1 MLNSLAELK
10 KLDHEIILLNHT
22 CEILRWDQ
30 ETYLPAKAI
39 DERSEQIA
47 LIQGLIHERIVDP
60 RQAELFA
67 DLGVSDNQPSG
78 PPSLSLE
85 TQAFLRESYRRY
97 RRHTRVPRSLIEEIA
112 RQQSLSQAAWA
123 KARQESDYQA
133 FAPYLQRLL
142 ELVKEYAR
150 CQGFSRH
157 IYDALLDE
165 YEPWMT
171 TAGLTAIFEALRED
185 LIRILDGIR
194 EKGAI
199 ATSSILKRPLPLA
212 KQKSFNQMLLE
223 AMGFDLN
230 AGRLDISAH
239 PFTTTLGAWDVRLT
253 TRYNEA
259 YSPTSIFGTIH
270 ETGHGLY
277 EQGLAEELRGSIL
290 GNAPSLGM
298 HESQSRLWENLVGRS
313 LPFWKYF
320 LPILSS
326 LAPETFA
333 DLKLEDFYAAINNV
347 SPSPIRVE
355 ADEVTYNLHIILRFQ
370 LEVKLMEGSLGIA
383 DLPEAWRDKSL
394 ELLGISPATDKEGVL
409 QDVHW
414 SMGAFGYFPTYA
426 LGNLISVQLFTALR
440 NAFTDASLRIA
451 CGQLGFIREWLLSNI
466 YQYGAIYPAQELIL
480 RATGQKLNP
489 SFFVAYL
496 KQKYG
501 ELYGL

>member
-10 KLDHEIILLNHT
+10 KIDHEIILLNHT

-30 ETYLPAKAI
+30 ETYLPPKAI

-47 LIQGLIHERIVDP
+47 LLQGLIHERIVNP

-67 DLGVSDNQPSG
+67 DLEVSDSQPSG

-85 TQAFLRESYRRY
+85 TRAFLRECYRRY

-112 RQQSLSQAAWA
+112 RQQSLSQAAWIQ
-123 KARQESDYQA
+123 ARQKSDYQA

-142 ELVKEYAR
+142 ELIKEYAR

-171 TAGLTAIFEALRED
+171 TDELNSIFEPLQLELCSLLAKIKAGSD
-185 LIRILDGIR
+185 KPGN
-194 EKGAI
+194 K
-199 ATSSILKRPLPLA
+199 ILKRPLSLA
-212 KQKSFNQMLLE
+212 KQEAFNKRLLE
-223 AMGFDLN
+223 AMGFDLK

-253 TRYNEA
+253 TRYNET
-259 YSPTSIFGTIH
+259 YFPTSLFGTIH
-270 ETGHGLY
+270 EAGHGLY

-290 GNAPSLGM
+290 GNAASLGM

-313 LPFWKYF
+313 LSFWKHF

-333 DLKLEDFYAAINNV
+333 EVKLEDFYAAINTV
-347 SPSPIRVE
+347 SPSHIRVE

-370 LEVKLMEGSLGIA
+370 LEVKLMEGSLKVA
-383 DLPEAWRDKSL
+383 DLPGAWREKAN
-394 ELLGISPATDKEGVL
+394 ELLGLMPDTDREGVL

-414 SMGAFGYFPTYA
+414 AMGAFGYFPTYT
-426 LGNLISVQLFTALR
+426 LGNLISAQLFQTIGKAFPDLGLR
-440 NAFTDASLRIA
+440 VAS
-451 CGQLGFIREWLLSNI
+451 GELGFIREWLCSHI
-466 YQYGAIYPAQELIL
+466 HQYGAIYPAQELIL
-480 RATGQKLNP
+480 KATGQKLNP